1 MVLVDLLK
9 VMYNSSRWEDRFGAI
24 NGSILLIQFMYDTSG
39 PNGADHA
46 LKDFVWNTI
55 RVEKLPGLM
64 TDHEFRVRNQLGLLL
79 REMIGA
85 DAEKGAY
92 HFEALKEMLL
102 RNIEETF
109 TREPQGG
116 QDASANPLVGKKIN
130 VDETGKAMHDT
141 EGWKSLET
149 SMRILQNIIEAIG
162 PALYDFE
169 LERILTCII
178 KGVDHINR
186 FVREI
191 SYFVIHAIFE
201 TSKHIL
207 TQENPVES
215 QVAYFRKFSDDLVPI
230 VAQGLG
236 DNWSQV
242 RYAASQAARSF
253 YFIAK
258 EDEELRNKFDPLL
271 VPRMCMNRY
280 YVAEGVKIYSNE
292 TWKIVHENNGRQII
306 CKYAE

>member
-1 MVLVDLLK
+1 
-9 VMYNSSRWEDRFGAI
+9 
-24 NGSILLIQFMYDTSG
+24 
-39 PNGADHA
+39 
-46 LKDFVWNTI
+46 
-55 RVEKLPGLM
+55 
-64 TDHEFRVRNQLGLLL
+64 
-79 REMIGA
+79 
-85 DAEKGAY
+85 
-92 HFEALKEMLL
+92 
-102 RNIEETF
+102 
-109 TREPQGG
+109 
-116 QDASANPLVGKKIN
+116 
-130 VDETGKAMHDT
+130 MHDT

-253 YFIAK
+253 YVIAK

-292 TWKIVHENNGRQII
+292 TWKIVHENNGR
-306 CKYAE
+306 